1 MEVVY
6 GRVDAG
12 EEDAVSTFPWSVAL
26 VTGAS
31 SGIGR
36 EFARVL
42 AADGTDLVVV
52 ARRTERLEDLRE
64 ELTAT
69 HDVEVEVLSADLTD
83 AGQRAAVEDRLRDGG
98 APVDLLVNN
107 AGFGTYGRFDELD
120 ADREESELLL
130 LVVAVHRLTRA
141 AVPGMLDRGHGSILN
156 VSSLAGF
163 QPLPFDATYSAAKAF
178 VTRFSEALHE
188 EYRGTGVHVTAL
200 CPGFVRTE
208 FHESADIERGGVP
221 RQAWL
226 DARRVAQEGLGA
238 AARGDAVCVPGL
250 GYRALVAAGRLAPR
264 ALVRRIAGAVTRRL

>member
-1 MEVVY
+1 MP
-6 GRVDAG
+6 
-12 EEDAVSTFPWSVAL
+12 TFPWSVAL

-36 EFARVL
+36 EFARLL
-42 AADGTDLVVV
+42 AADGTNLVVV
-52 ARRTERLEDLRE
+52 ARRTERLEELRE
-64 ELTAT
+64 ELTAA
-69 HDVEVEVLSADLTD
+69 HDVEVEVLSADLTKTQ
-83 AGQRAAVEDRLRDGG
+83 QRALVEDRLQDGD

-120 ADREESELLL
+120 ADREERELQL

-163 QPLPFDATYSAAKAF
+163 QPLPYDATYSAAKAF

-188 EYRGTGVHVTAL
+188 EYRGTGVGVTAL

-208 FHESADIERGGVP
+208 FHERADIARGGVP
-221 RQAWL
+221 RAAWL
-226 DARRVAQEGLGA
+226 DAERVAREGLHA
-238 AARGDAVCVPGL
+238 AARGAAVHVPGV
-250 GYRALVAAGRLAPR
+250 GYRALAAAAGLAPR
-264 ALVRRIAGAVTRRL
+264 ALVRRIAGVVTRRI